1 MKTCKKCGVMKPLDD
16 FYRSAGMRDGYR
28 NDCKPCNLDEKRRRY
43 LADPVAAKARVK
55 RWQQENP
62 ERLNAYRRARRLE
75 PEVKRRER
83 AGHLMRKFGMTL
95 DEYDVMLDAQNGGCA
110 ICTRAP
116 EETSL
121 HVDHDHSTGR
131 IRALLCFQCNNALAD
146 FREDPDLLRNA
157 VTYLITHTPGVGE
170 EIELA
175 RRRALSLRTG

>member
-1 MKTCKKCGVMKPLDD
+1 
-16 FYRSAGMRDGYR
+16 
-28 NDCKPCNLDEKRRRY
+28 
-43 LADPVAAKARVK
+43 
-55 RWQQENP
+55 
-62 ERLNAYRRARRLE
+62 
-75 PEVKRRER
+75 
-83 AGHLMRKFGMTL
+83 MRKFGMTL